1 MKRWMMK
8 RLIAW
13 KNDAHR
19 KPLILDGARQ
29 TGKSWLV
36 KELGRTQFE
45 SMAYVSL
52 ENNEAMDQLFS
63 GSLRPERLI
72 AGIA

>member
-19 KPLILDGARQ
+19 KPLILDVPDRPVKAGWL
-29 TGKSWLV
+29 KSSDALSLNRWRMSHW
-36 KELGRTQFE
+36 RTMRLWINFFPVL
-45 SMAYVSL
+45 YVL
-52 ENNEAMDQLFS
+52 N
-63 GSLRPERLI
+63 G
-72 AGIA
+72 

>member
-1 MKRWMMK
+1 MK

-19 KPLILDGARQ
+19 KAFDSGTVPDRP
-29 TGKSWLV
+29 GKSWLV
-36 KELGRTQFE
+36 KEFGRTQFE

-52 ENNEAMDQLFS
+52 ENNEAMDQLFPVLYVLN
-63 GSLRPERLI
+63 G
-72 AGIA
+72 

>member
-45 SMAYVSL
+45 SMAYVWRT
-52 ENNEAMDQLFS
+52 M
-63 GSLRPERLI
+63 RLWI
-72 AGIA
+72 NFFPVLYVLNG